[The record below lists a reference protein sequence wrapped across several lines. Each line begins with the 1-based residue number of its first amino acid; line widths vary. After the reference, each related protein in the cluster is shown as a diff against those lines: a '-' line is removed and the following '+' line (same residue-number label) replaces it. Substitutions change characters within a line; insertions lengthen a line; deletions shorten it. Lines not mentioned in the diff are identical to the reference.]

1 MSSAESRTPL
11 AFTLIELLV
20 VISIIAVLMALILPS
35 IKDARAVA
43 QKTLCMGRERQIA
56 TAFTNY
62 LMQNRDAY
70 PFINPSKYDTYPYTY
85 GSLNPNRPWMVML
98 SPYLGEYKENT
109 TNVPALRCPAEYWQ
123 PYNTGNQQAQPPPS
137 FGMNGHFF
145 PGNWGNTSSGLNP
158 YTNAGQLLTARTGRS
173 VRSAG
178 ETLLIGEVVNGA
190 NLPFANGANW
200 SGGISVSNTLLTN
213 SFYFT
218 TAFWIEDEF
227 GVISSASNTIRANHK
242 RGWNSLFI
250 DGHVRYDT
258 RNALRSMPS
267 VFWNG

>member
-1 MSSAESRTPL
+1 MSTSHSRISR
-11 AFTLIELLV
+11 AFTLIELLI
-20 VISIIAVLMALILPS
+20 VISIVAVLMALILPS
-35 IKDARAVA
+35 LQDARAVA
-43 QKTLCMGRERQIA
+43 QKALCMGRERQIA

-98 SPYLGEYKENT
+98 SPYLGEYKEAT
-109 TNVPALRCPAEYWQ
+109 TYVAALRCPAESWQ
-123 PYNTGNQQAQPPPS
+123 PYNNGNQQSQPPPS
-137 FGMNGHFF
+137 YGMNGHYF

-158 YTNAGQLLTARTGRS
+158 YTNPGQFFTAKTGRG
-173 VRSAG
+173 VRSPG

-190 NLPFANGANW
+190 NLPFANGASW
-200 SGGISVSNTLLTN
+200 TGGISVSNTLLTN
-213 SFYFT
+213 SSYFLSPY
-218 TAFWIEDEF
+218 WIEEEY
-227 GVISSASNTIRANHK
+227 GVISSASNTIRTNHN

-258 RNALRSMPS
+258 RKALRNMPS
-267 VFWNG
+267 VFWTG